1 MTNRHVSAFALA
13 LAVVTQGTASAAA
26 EISPAD
32 PALRYFGRFDMT
44 DPAKPRC
51 DWPGTGIQAVFTGPS
66 VSVKLSGG
74 ANDFTVVI
82 DGTVRPKLVM
92 EAGKTEYPLATGL
105 APGQHTLEL
114 FKRTEAHYGIVA
126 FEGLVLADGNSLV
139 TPPARPSRRILYVG
153 DSFTVGY
160 GADATTLTCASLR
173 PYDNN
178 WLAFGPVTARALE
191 AEYSVQA
198 ISGLGMI
205 HNYNDPS
212 PQSAEPF
219 PFFFDRTLAGSALPA
234 WNFASWI
241 PHLVVVALGTNDFS
255 TATKPTQAQYATAY
269 KAFLAR
275 LRGHF
280 PTAEILLVSYAADT
294 FQKPYVDAIAA
305 EAKTQG
311 DARVHRLHMP
321 ALNQQ
326 TDLGCDWHP
335 NVSGHRKFADALIP
349 EARRLLGV
357 TGVREPPIRKSGA
370 GAGKSRLA
378 WMPLFGSPGGEISD
392 AQGRLWP

>member
-1 MTNRHVSAFALA
+1 MNRRHSPASALA
-13 LAVVTQGTASAAA
+13 LVALTPLAGLAAV
-26 EISPAD
+26 EIPPSD
-32 PALRYFGRFDMT
+32 PAIAYFGRFDRT
-44 DPAKPRC
+44 DPAEPRF

-74 ANDFTVVI
+74 ANDFTVLI
-82 DGTVRPKLVM
+82 DGAIGPKLVM
-92 EAGKTEYPLATGL
+92 EAGKSEYQLATGL
-105 APGQHTLEL
+105 GPGQHTLVL
-114 FKRTEAHYGIVA
+114 AKRTEAHYGIVA
-126 FEGLVLADGNSLV
+126 FQGLILAEGNALV
-139 TPPARPSRRILYVG
+139 TPPPRPSRRILFVG
-153 DSFTVGY
+153 DSFTAGY
-160 GADATTLTCASLR
+160 GADATTLQCSSLR

-178 WLAFGPVTARALE
+178 WLAYGPVTARALE

-212 PQSAEPF
+212 PESREPL
-219 PFFFDRTLAGSALPA
+219 PFFFDRTLAGSAQPA

-255 TATKPTQAQYATAY
+255 TAVKPTQTQYAAAY
-269 KAFLAR
+269 RAFLAR

-280 PTAEILLVSYAADT
+280 PAAEILLVSYAGDN
-294 FQKPYVDAIAA
+294 FQKPYVDAVAA
-305 EAKTQG
+305 EAKEQG

-321 ALNQQ
+321 ALSQN

-349 EARRLLGV
+349 EARRLLG
-357 TGVREPPIRKSGA
+357 TTKARQPPVRKSGA
-370 GAGKSRLA
+370 ARMKPRLA
-378 WMPLFGSPGGEISD
+378 WTPLFDLPGGEASD
-392 AQGRLWP
+392 TRGRLSP